1 MSKDLGQKLVEEKVI
16 TEKAL
21 SDAKDFQKQ
30 KGGRLTSALI
40 ATGALTEEQLA
51 EFLSKFCG
59 VPAVNLKELAIDSEL
74 IKLIPAEVARK
85 HMLMPINRA
94 GSTLIL
100 VMADPSH
107 VFAQDDIKF
116 LTGYNVEVA
125 VASERQIK
133 EAIEQYYKN
142 VDEMEFLGDIDDLEM
157 EPEKVEEINLGEL
170 EKASEEASVIKMVN
184 GILTDAIKKGASH
197 IHLEPAE
204 SALSVRYRIDGI
216 LYTIS
221 NLSSKM
227 KKAVIARLK
236 IMSGMDIAER
246 RLWQEGNLKIK
257 MTQNGEFSYAVSA
270 MPTAYGEKIVLKVL
284 DKSIYQKPLTKMGL
298 AEKQL
303 EILQKSLRTPGL
315 VIVTGD
321 DSKVT
326 LYGILRKLNKP
337 GVSIATIE

>member
-1 MSKDLGQKLVEEKVI
+1 
-16 TEKAL
+16 
-21 SDAKDFQKQ
+21 
-30 KGGRLTSALI
+30 
-40 ATGALTEEQLA
+40 
-51 EFLSKFCG
+51 
-59 VPAVNLKELAIDSEL
+59 
-74 IKLIPAEVARK
+74 
-85 HMLMPINRA
+85 MLMPINRA